1 MGVAV
6 DTFQVACPGHVPDH
20 HRLLIRGELK
30 QMRRQILRKPSVT
43 ERVRGLYCP
52 AIEFRDTYHLLIP
65 AGFGSGKNSSKIR
78 LLRGGADLTNS
89 LCSPDDGDHI
99 LAGSTS

>member
-1 MGVAV
+1 MGIAV

-20 HRLLIRGELK
+20 HWLLIRRELK
-30 QMRRQILRKPSVT
+30 QMRRQIFRKPSVT
-43 ERVRGLYCP
+43 ERIRGLYSP
-52 AIEFRDTYHLLIP
+52 TIEFGDTYHFLVP

-78 LLRGGADLTNS
+78 LLRGGPDLTNS
-89 LCSPDDGDHI
+89 FCSPDDGDHI